1 MSEFNR
7 QLNKKAAA
15 LRYDEDRDKAPVIVA
30 CGSGYMAEKIVEI
43 AGENGVPV
51 YEDHS
56 LATVLSQLEA
66 GSDIP
71 QELYQTVVDIYAYF
85 LQFTP
90 NKDEESS

>member
-15 LRYDEDRDKAPVIVA
+15 LRYEGDRDKAPVIVA

-43 AGENGVPV
+43 ASENGVPV

-56 LATVLSQLEA
+56 LATVLSQLEV

-71 QELYQTVVDIYAYF
+71 QELYQTVVDIYAFF
-85 LQFTP
+85 LKFAP
-90 NKDEESS
+90 GKDEESH